1 MKIYDNMNKS
11 SIIEVEMGDSLSL
24 LYKQNMKDNSPLIH
38 INNCYI
44 DEYDSMEKNE
54 YYTEIL
60 DVVERGEYPMCLSRS
75 NSPTNSELIKRK
87 KLDSDIVIISKN
99 SKKNS
104 FSNPTEVPITQQL
117 EITGLLYELTNFVYN
132 LCKNKKL

>member
-104 FSNPTEVPITQQL
+104 FSNPTEVPITQQP
-117 EITGLLYELTNFVYN
+117 EFTGLLYELTNFVYN

>member
-1 MKIYDNMNKS
+1 MNKS
-11 SIIEVEMGDSLSL
+11 SIIEVEMGGSLSL

-38 INNCYI
+38 INNCYV

-60 DVVERGEYPMCLSRS
+60 DVVERGEYPVFLSRS